1 MRQKSK
7 VKLIKREIYPELLD
21 WLDEPE
27 IMAIA
32 GPRQSGKTT
41 LLKQLKASLKGE
53 KVVYLNFEDSQQLIS
68 FQRSPQEFIE
78 LQSAKNKKTYFLFDE
93 FQYVKQA
100 GKILKLLFDQFPQ
113 VKFII
118 TGSSSLKIRQI
129 ASFLV
134 GRVVF
139 FNLYP
144 FSFSEYLFVQDK
156 TLYALWQKS
165 NQALHDFLQN
175 KYFLR
180 NKKNTLPALLFA
192 EKLQRFFEEYLVFG
206 GYPAVVLSTMSKKQK
221 RLIGLIETYIEKDI
235 VQLLQLG
242 DFLEF
247 RNCSSLLAAR
257 IGNLINF
264 SSLMNDSRLNYRQ
277 AKKFLGGLEKTFV
290 IKLLA
295 PHFTSKTTEI
305 KKSPKVYFIDL
316 GLRNALINDFR
327 ELNLRPDQGA
337 LVENFVFQNFHYRQ
351 ETSQLNFW
359 RTKQGAEV
367 DFILHGQ
374 NEIIPVEVKY
384 QSLEKPQI
392 SRSLRS
398 FLANYQPA
406 KALVLNKNLYQIK
419 QFQQTKV
426 LFLPLYFI

>member
-1 MRQKSK
+1 MSQKSK
-7 VKLIKREIYPELLD
+7 VKLIKREIYPELIN

-27 IMAIA
+27 IIAIA

-41 LLKQLKASLKGE
+41 LLKQLKENLKDK
-53 KVVYLNFEDSQQLIS
+53 KVIYLNFEDSQQLIS

-78 LQSAKNKKTYFLFDE
+78 LQLAKSEKTYFLFDE

-134 GRVVF
+134 GRVAF

-144 FSFSEYLFVQDK
+144 FSFSEYLFSQDK
-156 TLYALWQKS
+156 TLFALWQKS
-165 NQALHDFLQN
+165 NQVFQD
-175 KYFLR
+175 FLR
-180 NKKNTLPALLFA
+180 NKKIETPALLF
-192 EKLQRFFEEYLVFG
+192 EKKLERFFEEYLIFG
-206 GYPAVVLSTMSKKQK
+206 GYPAVSLSTLDKKKK
-221 RLIGLIETYIEKDI
+221 RLAGLIETYIEKDI
-235 VQLLQLG
+235 VKFLQIG

-247 RNCSSLLAAR
+247 RNFSSLLAAR
-257 IGNLINF
+257 TGNLVNF

-290 IKLLA
+290 IKLLT
-295 PHFTSKTTEI
+295 PYFTNKTTEI
-305 KKSPKVYFIDL
+305 KKSPKIYFLDL
-316 GLRNALINDFR
+316 GLRNALISDFR
-327 ELNLRPDQGA
+327 ELDLRPDKGA
-337 LVENFVFQNFHYRQ
+337 LVENFVFQNLHYRQ

-367 DFILHGQ
+367 DFILHFQ
-374 NEIIPVEVKY
+374 NEIIPIEVKY
-384 QSLEKPQI
+384 QSLDRPKI
-392 SRSLRS
+392 SRSLQS
-398 FLANYQPA
+398 FLTNYQPA
-406 KALVLNKNLYQIK
+406 KALVLNRNFYQVK

-426 LFLPLYFI
+426 LFLPLYFS